1 MPVKTGLGFVEK
13 IKIWLISILAYC
25 VIRGLGST
33 LRWEVHGLEPY
44 HAMVAEGRQLIGV
57 FWHGRILAASYFFRN
72 HGFVIMTSRHRDG
85 DYIASVIHQLGFGS
99 ARGSSSRG
107 SIGALAEMLQYL
119 RDGRNVAFTID
130 GPRGP
135 RYVAKPG
142 ATWLA
147 SKSGCP
153 MFPFNI
159 SVEKKWVLQSWDHFQ
174 IPKPFSRIVLL
185 VGTPIYAKPGASEE
199 ELKAAQQ
206 ELQCSLEDLLERGDS
221 YWSSKK

>member
-1 MPVKTGLGFVEK
+1 VALSVSERL
-13 IKIWLISILAYC
+13 KIWLLSTLAYW
-25 VIRGLGST
+25 VIRTLGST
-33 LRWEVHGLEPY
+33 LRWEVHGIEPY
-44 HAMVAEGRQLIGV
+44 YAMVAEGRQLIGV

-72 HGFVIMTSRHRDG
+72 HGFVVMTSRHRDG
-85 DYIASVIHQLGFGS
+85 DYIAAVIHRFGFGS

-107 SIGALAEMLQYL
+107 SKAALAEMLSYL
-119 RDGRNVAFTID
+119 SSGRNVAFTID

-147 SKSGCP
+147 AKSACP

-159 SVEKKWVLQSWDHFQ
+159 SAEKKWTLRSWDHFQ

-185 VGTPIYAKPGASEE
+185 VGTPIYVKPDGDEDT
-199 ELKAAQQ
+199 LGAAQQ
-206 ELQCSLEDLLERGDS
+206 ELQRSLEDLLKRGDS
-221 YWSSKK
+221 YWNSRK